1 MSLYQDVIIA
11 GFGGQGVMLI
21 GNLFA
26 YAGMNAGLNA
36 TYIPV
41 YGPEMRGGTANCTVV
56 ISDEDIGSPII
67 KTPQTLILMNQPS
80 ADKFL
85 PRMEKNGFAV
95 LNTSLVNMPQDS
107 GGAKLLG
114 VAANEI
120 ADGLGNVKM
129 ANMVALG
136 SYVQASGVFP
146 LSAVAESLKDV
157 ISAHYSKLIPKNIE
171 ALEAGAAA
179 ARDAGFKL

>member
-26 YAGMNAGLNA
+26 YAGMNAGLSA

-67 KTPQTLILMNQPS
+67 KTPQSLILMNQPS

-85 PRMEKNGFAV
+85 PRMEKGGLAV
-95 LNTSLVNMPQDS
+95 LNTSLVNMPADAC
-107 GGAKLLG
+107 GAKLLG
-114 VAANEI
+114 VAANKI
-120 ADGLGNVKM
+120 ADELGNVKM

-136 SYVQASGVFP
+136 AYVQASGILP
-146 LSAVAESLKDV
+146 LTAVSESLKDV

-171 ALEAGAAA
+171 ALQAGVAAA
-179 ARDAGFKL
+179 KDAGF

>member
-1 MSLYQDVIIA
+1 MNLYQDVIIA

-26 YAGMNAGLNA
+26 YAGMNAGLNV
-36 TYIPV
+36 TFIPV

-56 ISDEDIGSPII
+56 VSDDDIGSPII
-67 KTPQTLILMNQPS
+67 KTPKSLILMNQPS

-85 PRMEKNGFAV
+85 PRMEKGGFAV
-95 LNTSLVNMPQDS
+95 LNTSLVAMPANP
-107 GGAKLLG
+107 GGARLLG

-136 SYVQASGVFP
+136 AYVQATGLMP
-146 LSAVAESLKDV
+146 LSAASDSLKDV

-179 ARDAGFKL
+179 ARDAGF

>member
-1 MSLYQDVIIA
+1 MALYQDVIIA

-26 YAGMNAGLNA
+26 YAGMNAGLNV

-56 ISDEDIGSPII
+56 VSDEDIGSPII
-67 KTPQTLILMNQPS
+67 QTPKSLILMNQPS

-85 PRMEKNGFAV
+85 PRMEKGGLAV
-95 LNTSLVNMPQDS
+95 LNTSLVDMPAETN
-107 GGAKLLG
+107 GAKLLG

-120 ADGLGNVKM
+120 ADKIGNVKM

-136 SYVQASGVFP
+136 AYIQASGVLP
-146 LSAVAESLKDV
+146 LAKVSESLKDV
-157 ISAHYSKLIPKNIE
+157 IAAHYSKLIPKNIE
-171 ALEAGAAA
+171 ALEAGAAI
-179 ARDAGFKL
+179 AREAGF

>member
-1 MSLYQDVIIA
+1 MSMYQDVIIA

-26 YAGMNAGLNA
+26 YAGMNAGLNV
-36 TYIPV
+36 TFIPV

-56 ISDEDIGSPII
+56 VSDDDIGSPII
-67 KTPQTLILMNQPS
+67 KTPKSLILMNQPS

-85 PRMEKNGFAV
+85 PRMEKGGFAV
-95 LNTSLVNMPQDS
+95 LNTSLVAMPANPD
-107 GGAKLLG
+107 GARLLG

-136 SYVQASGVFP
+136 AYVQATGLMP
-146 LSAVAESLKDV
+146 LSAASDSLKDV

-179 ARDAGFKL
+179 ARDAGF

>member
-1 MSLYQDVIIA
+1 MSMYQDVIIA

-26 YAGMNAGLNA
+26 YAGMHAGLNV
-36 TYIPV
+36 TFIPV

-56 ISDEDIGSPII
+56 VSDDDIGSPII
-67 KTPQTLILMNQPS
+67 KTPKSLILMNQPS

-85 PRMEKNGFAV
+85 PRMEKGGFAV
-95 LNTSLVNMPQDS
+95 LNTSLVAMPADA

-120 ADGLGNVKM
+120 ADSLGNVKM

-136 SYVQASGVFP
+136 AYVQATGLMP
-146 LSAVAESLKDV
+146 LSAACDSLKDV

-179 ARDAGFKL
+179 ARDAGF